1 MYSRPL
7 RRHRPP
13 FRPRRRPLNRGRST
27 YPRRDELASERARAH
42 NARESEGSPSH
53 RRARLCSLC
62 APPSRVAA
70 TSPLPTPMGPAFT
83 QRGCGIGTLLVLLGC
98 VVLWW
103 AETLLEV
110 LGWAHHSC
118 HVPPKLG
125 GVGAFFA
132 AIAIVGPA
140 LKMRSRRRQSR
151 ERRIRRSEC
160 LSRLSAY
167 LTRSDQN
174 RLSMWGVGCQ
184 RSFEAGGD
192 IFCWILKALQSMSG
206 IKKSEH
212 KEAVPTISPSQP

>member
-27 YPRRDELASERARAH
+27 YPRRDELASARGRI

-53 RRARLCSLC
+53 RRARLCSLR

-83 QRGCGIGTLLVLLGC
+83 QRGCGIGTLLVLLGSA
-98 VVLWW
+98 VLWW
-103 AETLLEV
+103 AETLRNSRVGASLM
-110 LGWAHHSC
+110 SC
-118 HVPPKLG
+118 ATKPG
-125 GVGAFFA
+125 GVGVFFA

-140 LKMRSRRRQSR
+140 QKTRSRRRQSR
-151 ERRIRRSEC
+151 GRRIRRSEC

-174 RLSMWGVGCQ
+174 RLSTKMWGVGYPW
-184 RSFEAGGD
+184 SFEVGGM
-192 IFCWILKALQSMSG
+192 I
-206 IKKSEH
+206 
-212 KEAVPTISPSQP
+212 ISVRTFSLRPSYWERKGRGGCVL